1 MQPCLQGFGEF
12 RTRTWRHWAQKF
24 VDAGVPVKS
33 CVFHWLLLTHDSAD
47 LEKIA
52 MARLVPFCRWSE
64 RVCSE
69 RAQRSQCAAY
79 VQS

>member
-33 CVFHWLLLTHDSAD
+33 CVFHWLLLTHGAD
-47 LEKIA
+47 
-52 MARLVPFCRWSE
+52 R
-64 RVCSE
+64 
-69 RAQRSQCAAY
+69 
-79 VQS
+79 